1 MNLSAKTVTGSSG
14 KTYRLDQRKDSGGEG
29 DVYTLQSDTTLVAKI
44 YNDQK
49 LNETAPDGSNMRDYM
64 EHKIKL
70 MIGRFSNLNRS
81 YRGSHFPILAW
92 PKDALFYN
100 GSFVGYLMPKID
112 VKYKIYDGYRTGIKE
127 ILFKN
132 YSWKTSIGLACN
144 MAHAVAF
151 IHSCD
156 LIIGDFNPNN
166 FVINEKDGSLTFI
179 DTDSFDITDKTNG
192 KQYKCTVGFP
202 ENLAP
207 ELQKHDLSRPR
218 AQFTRETDCFSLAV
232 YIFNILMNNYNP
244 FGFINT
250 LPRGPSVS
258 RNRVITSI
266 AEGKCVYVR
275 DIPGL
280 KPQKDAPDFNML
292 PQYIR
297 NLFVRTFNYTAGTVN
312 QTIHCRPSAQEWYE
326 ALLKLYNSGD
336 FKTCQH
342 GHVYYKP
349 YGHCPWCETGAT
361 RSSTPKQHYAAETET
376 GNGAAVFASST
387 SSQSGAGPL
396 YAAMIA
402 AGIVLS
408 YLLATLLP
416 EYTGYDLFWFML
428 SDWNLSA
435 EWTMYI
441 LMGLGAMIGLT
452 IAGLN
457 YADYQASSSPGQYYW
472 KILLIPVFLILSLY
486 ALWFIIGVGIF
497 IINCFITLLLI
508 GVVVIC
514 LAGN

>member
-1 MNLSAKTVTGSSG
+1 MNLCAKTVTGSSG
-14 KTYRLDQRKDSGGEG
+14 KSYRLDQRKDGGGEG

-49 LNETAPDGSNMRDYM
+49 LNGTAPDGSKMRNYL
-64 EHKIKL
+64 EHKIRL
-70 MIGRFSNLNRS
+70 MIGRLSNMNCS
-81 YRGSHFPILAW
+81 YHDSHFPILAW
-92 PKDALFYN
+92 PVDALFYN
-100 GSFVGYLMPKID
+100 GSFIGYLMPKINVD
-112 VKYKIYDGYRTGIKE
+112 HKIYEACREDRKQ
-127 ILFKN
+127 LFRN
-132 YSWKTSIGLACN
+132 YSWKTSVGLACN
-144 MAHAVAF
+144 MAQAVAY

-156 LIIGDFNPNN
+156 LVIGDFNPNN
-166 FVINEKDGSLTFI
+166 FVVNVKDGSLTFI
-179 DTDSFDITDKTNG
+179 DTDSYDITDKTNG

-207 ELQKHDLSRPR
+207 ELQNHDLSRPR

-250 LPRGPSVS
+250 IPKGSSSSCNPVQAD
-258 RNRVITSI
+258 I
-266 AEGKCVYVR
+266 AEGRCVYVR

-280 KPQKDAPDFNML
+280 KPQEGAPDFNML

-297 NLFVRTFNYTAGTVN
+297 NLFVRTFNYTASTVN

-326 ALLKLYNSGD
+326 ALLMLYNSAD

-349 YGHCPWCETGAT
+349 YGHCPWCEAEKAV
-361 RSSTPKQHYAAETET
+361 SLPPKQDHTTGYAD
-376 GNGAAVFASST
+376 NGTSGSAAGSS
-387 SSQSGAGPL
+387 SNQFSAGPL

-416 EYTGYDLFWFML
+416 EFTGYDLFWFMQ

-457 YADYQASSSPGQYYW
+457 YEDYQASSSPDQYYW

-486 ALWFIIGVGIF
+486 ALLFIIGVGIF